1 VASFFV
7 RCGNTD
13 AGHKESDQEEEQA
26 MSRIGR
32 LPIKV
37 PQGVSIRIDGDVVE
51 VTGPRGRKLVQKYDS
66 RIKVEFAEKE
76 QTIVLTRSSD
86 SKRDKALHGTYRALI
101 ANMVEGLTKGYQ
113 KSLQIT
119 GVGYRAKAEEKVLDL
134 TVGKSHPIRYPIP
147 EGIEITVDGG
157 TTINVKG
164 ADKQK
169 VGEVAAEIRA
179 FYPPEPYL
187 GKGIRYATEHVRRKA
202 GKTVG

>member
-134 TVGKSHPIRYPIP
+134 TLGKSHPIRYPIP

-187 GKGIRYATEHVRRKA
+187 GKWIRYATEHVRRKA